1 MFKIKVET
9 MFFNF
14 IFYCKIW
21 CYKKMKKWTVALF
34 FLASF
39 GLFSFTAK
47 SKVFYIIC
55 IFHN

>member
-1 MFKIKVET
+1 